1 MEAMTDY
8 RHFRSE
14 TDDEGIVWL
23 TFDKAESG
31 TNVFSPDVLEELD
44 RALQTVAA
52 EKPRGL
58 VILSGKPNGFI
69 AGADIKSFTGVKN
82 RDDAMAFGEH
92 LGEPP
97 GFYGYVSAGMRLVDN
112 NLRKRGEV
120 IFAEA
125 HYVHDLRTFFP
136 TTPWRLQAPQDL
148 MYGGACH
155 PVDLLRWFLLFVII
169 EQMGE
174 AELASANIIY
184 SCFLLFMIFIESISE
199 AVCSMTSNLLGRGRR
214 AEMPKLIRKSMQ
226 LGYFVVA
233 PLLLVALLFPEE
245 VLSIFTPD
253 AAIIELSLSGYTI
266 VLLALVL
273 AIPGDMLYAAVVG
286 TGDTRATLGI
296 QLVAT
301 AAALA
306 FTLWAALVMSLPLGM
321 VLFVEI
327 IVWTL
332 YLLLS
337 WYWLRSGRWRQ
348 LKV

>member
-1 MEAMTDY
+1 
-8 RHFRSE
+8 
-14 TDDEGIVWL
+14 
-23 TFDKAESG
+23 
-31 TNVFSPDVLEELD
+31 
-44 RALQTVAA
+44 
-52 EKPRGL
+52 
-58 VILSGKPNGFI
+58 
-69 AGADIKSFTGVKN
+69 
-82 RDDAMAFGEH
+82 
-92 LGEPP
+92 
-97 GFYGYVSAGMRLVDN
+97 
-112 NLRKRGEV
+112 
-120 IFAEA
+120 
-125 HYVHDLRTFFP
+125 
-136 TTPWRLQAPQDL
+136 
-148 MYGGACH
+148 
-155 PVDLLRWFLLFVII
+155 
-169 EQMGE
+169 
-174 AELASANIIY
+174 
-184 SCFLLFMIFIESISE
+184 MIFIESISE
-199 AVCSMTSNLLGRGRR
+199 AVCSMTSNLLGQGRR

-306 FTLWAALVMSLPLGM
+306 FTLWAALVMSFPLEQ

>member
-1 MEAMTDY
+1 MLELGP
-8 RHFRSE
+8 SE
-14 TDDEGIVWL
+14 VDGQGFLGGASHRAAADDEDGL
-23 TFDKAESG
+23 GDRLDERAQHAAH
-31 TNVFSPDVLEELD
+31 LEDL
-44 RALQTVAA
+44 
-52 EKPRGL
+52 GL
-58 VILSGKPNGFI
+58 
-69 AGADIKSFTGVKN
+69 
-82 RDDAMAFGEH
+82 
-92 LGEPP
+92 
-97 GFYGYVSAGMRLVDN
+97 
-112 NLRKRGEV
+112 
-120 IFAEA
+120 
-125 HYVHDLRTFFP
+125 
-136 TTPWRLQAPQDL
+136 
-148 MYGGACH
+148 
-155 PVDLLRWFLLFVII
+155 
-169 EQMGE
+169 
-174 AELASANIIY
+174 
-184 SCFLLFMIFIESISE
+184 
-199 AVCSMTSNLLGRGRR
+199 
-214 AEMPKLIRKSMQ
+214 
-226 LGYFVVA
+226 
-233 PLLLVALLFPEE
+233 LLLVALLFPDE